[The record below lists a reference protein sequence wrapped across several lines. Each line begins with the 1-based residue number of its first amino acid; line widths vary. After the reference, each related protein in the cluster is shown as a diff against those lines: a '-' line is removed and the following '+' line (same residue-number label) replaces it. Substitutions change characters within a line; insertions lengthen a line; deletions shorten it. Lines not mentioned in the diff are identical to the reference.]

1 MSKKT
6 ELDTLTSPETEE
18 LTPIQELHR
27 IPVQWHAVEANPA
40 DAVAATLKPE
50 IAQVVENALPAS
62 STHLGVVDQTHTIE
76 RIEKL
81 MLNEVVVM
89 RASRPESLSV
99 VLEPDKH
106 TRLFVQMSTQD
117 GAIQASVRCEAGDVA
132 RLQTHWKELQ
142 QTLAREGVELRDLE
156 FSPEQRSGANLN
168 FSGNQQKSP
177 RDFTTEADRIVVVE
191 APRKAGKPVPMARR
205 ADDVS
210 RQLLEFW
217 A

>member
-1 MSKKT
+1 
-6 ELDTLTSPETEE
+6 
-18 LTPIQELHR
+18 
-27 IPVQWHAVEANPA
+27 
-40 DAVAATLKPE
+40 
-50 IAQVVENALPAS
+50 VVENALPAS